1 MLQPVKKLEI
11 VVHDGELPAITKVF
25 KKFSV
30 SGYTI
35 IPNVQGRG
43 AAGLSGDDLQG
54 NSYVM
59 AICQDAAQADSVI
72 EKLEPIL
79 KRLGGICV
87 VTDASWIAH

>member
-11 VVHDGELPAITKVF
+11 VIHDGEIPAITKVF
-25 KKFSV
+25 MKFGV

-35 IPNVQGRG
+35 VPNVQGRG
-43 AAGLSGDDLQG
+43 AGGLSGDDLHG

-59 AICQDAAQADSVI
+59 AICKDAEQATSVI
-72 EKLEPIL
+72 DKLEPIL

-87 VTDASWIAH
+87 VSDASWIAH

>member
-1 MLQPVKKLEI
+1 MLQSVKKLEI

-25 KKFSV
+25 QTFAV

-59 AICQDAAQADSVI
+59 AICQDTAQAESVI
-72 EKLEPIL
+72 DKLEPIL
-79 KRLGGICV
+79 KRLGGICI